1 MKNINLLDFG
11 KKEKVLNYACQTY
24 QLSRPSKVGEVMDLI
39 RKCQPNSFQEWENF
53 YFQNATTK
61 TKNPSKISL
70 ETLNELGIRLYEK
83 VTEVVIPEWSEAFRN
98 ITQQDC
104 INYIYNLVINRTF
117 DGYLREKSVINDEL
131 AKIFPNYIF
140 EESPPE
146 LDHAGDIDYL
156 IKIRDNIAIG
166 LQIKPTTASAN
177 FANYSLSERLQNS
190 FDAFTEKFKG
200 KVFIIFSS
208 KVGNKKIIANSEV
221 IEKIREEIQRL
232 EKIYR

>member
-1 MKNINLLDFG
+1 METADLLNFG

-24 QLSRPSKVGEVMDLI
+24 KLSRPNKVGEVMDLI

-70 ETLNELGIRLYEK
+70 ETLNELGIRLYEQ
-83 VTEVVIPEWSEAFRN
+83 VTKVVIPEWSD

-166 LQIKPTTASAN
+166 LQIKPITASAN

-200 KVFIIFSS
+200 KVFIIFST
-208 KVGNKKIIANSEV
+208 KVNNKKIIANSEV